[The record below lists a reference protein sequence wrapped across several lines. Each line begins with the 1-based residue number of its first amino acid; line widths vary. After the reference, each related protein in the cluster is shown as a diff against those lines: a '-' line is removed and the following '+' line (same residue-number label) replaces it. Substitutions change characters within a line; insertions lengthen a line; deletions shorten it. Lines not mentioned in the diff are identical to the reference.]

1 MPEDEKKL
9 SQIRNIGIIA
19 HIDAGKTTTTE
30 RILFHSGKTHKI
42 GEVHEGKATMDF
54 MDQEQERGITIQ
66 SAATTVYWQNY
77 QVNII
82 DTPGHVDFTAEV
94 ERSLRV
100 LDGGIVVLDGKKG
113 VEAQTE
119 TVWRQAKKYKVPRI
133 IFINKMDGVDRIEK
147 FDENLKSIRD
157 KLQADPLPVQ
167 FPIGVGRDLKG
178 LVDIVEQK
186 AYYCEL
192 GNEKEEY
199 QIKDIPSELL
209 EKTKKYRQELIG
221 KIIDQDDNLAAK
233 YLLEGKDLS
242 IEEIKSL
249 LRKATLTGN
258 YYPTFCGSAYKYLG
272 IKLVL
277 NGVVDYLPSPYDIPG
292 ITVFSPQDKN
302 KQEVVNYDSNLPCL
316 ALVFKI
322 VVDKYNNK
330 LTFFRVYYGKVLAN
344 SYVYNVN
351 KGRKERISRLVR
363 MSADDQE
370 EIKEV
375 GAGDIAAAIGLNST
389 VTGDTFG
396 DENNPLV
403 MEKIDFAETV
413 ISQAIEPKTNE
424 DKDKLVVALEK
435 LKVQDPSFR
444 YWIDQETRQMIIA
457 GMGELHL
464 DVMAERLRREY
475 KLELETKPPK
485 ISYRETITKEIENLE
500 AWYKKK
506 TGGRGHDARIWV
518 NFEPNKGKG
527 FEFVDAKKGQD
538 MSDNDA
544 KEVREGIEE
553 AMSSGLLLNYPIL
566 DVKVT
571 LLGGKRHAVDTQP
584 GDFKSAAILAFRG
597 DSREE
602 KKEKAEKMGAVLLE
616 PIMQV
621 EVIVPKDYMG
631 DILANLASRRAI
643 IESTEEKEGETYI
656 SSKTPLKEILNY
668 ANILRQL
675 TKGRG
680 TYSMELA
687 HYQEVPNNVLEEIL
701 KEEKL

>member
-1 MPEDEKKL
+1 MSEGEKKL

-66 SAATTVYWQNY
+66 SAATTVYWQNH

-147 FDENLKSIRD
+147 FDENLKSVRD

-167 FPIGVGRDLKG
+167 FPIGVGKDLKG
-178 LVDIVEQK
+178 LVDIIEQK

-192 GNEKEEY
+192 GDKKEKYE
-199 QIKDIPSELL
+199 IKDIPADLL

-221 KIIDQDDNLAAK
+221 KIIEQDEFLAMK
-233 YLLEGKDLS
+233 YLEGQELS
-242 IEEIKSL
+242 NEEIKIL

-258 YYPTFCGSAYKYLG
+258 YYPTFCGSAYKYVG

-277 NGVVDYLPSPYDIPG
+277 NGVVDYLPSPYDIPA

-302 KQEVVNYDSNLPCL
+302 KQEIVNYDSNLPCL

-322 VVDKYNNK
+322 MVDGYNNK
-330 LTFFRVYYGKVLAN
+330 LTFFRVYFGKISAN

-351 KGRKERISRLVR
+351 KGKKERISRLVR
-363 MSADDQE
+363 MNADNQE
-370 EIKEV
+370 EVKEV
-375 GAGDIAAAIGLNST
+375 GAGDIAAAIGLSST

-396 DENNPLV
+396 DESNPLV

-435 LKVQDPSFR
+435 LRIQDPSFR
-444 YWIDQETRQMIIA
+444 YWMDQETGQMIIA

-464 DVMAERLRREY
+464 EVTAERLRREH
-475 KLELETKPPK
+475 KLELETKSPK
-485 ISYRETITKEIENLE
+485 ISYRETITEKMENVE

-506 TGGRGHDARIWV
+506 TGGRGHDARIWIT
-518 NFEPNKGKG
+518 FEPNKGKG

-553 AMSSGLLLNYPIL
+553 AMSSGLLLNYPLL
-566 DVKVT
+566 DVKAT

-584 GDFKSAAILAFRG
+584 GDFKSAASLAFRG

-616 PIMQV
+616 PVMQV
-621 EVIVPKDYMG
+621 EVVVPKDYMG
-631 DILANLASRRAI
+631 DILANLASRRAV
-643 IESTEEKEGETYI
+643 IENTEEKEGESYI
-656 SSKTPLKEILNY
+656 ISKTPLKEILNY
-668 ANILRQL
+668 ANTLRQL

-680 TYSMELA
+680 TYSMNLS
-687 HYQEVPNNVLEEIL
+687 HYQEVPDYVLEEIL

>member
-9 SQIRNIGIIA
+9 SHIRNIGIIA

-30 RILFHSGKTHKI
+30 RILFHSGKIHKI
-42 GEVHEGKATMDF
+42 GEVHEGKAQMDF

-66 SAATTVYWQNY
+66 SAATTVYWQNH
-77 QVNII
+77 QINII

-119 TVWRQAKKYKVPRI
+119 TVWRQAKKYKIPRI

-147 FDENLKSIRD
+147 FDENLKSVRD
-157 KLQADPLPVQ
+157 RLQADPLPVQ
-167 FPIGVGRDLKG
+167 FPIGVGKDLKG
-178 LVDIVEQK
+178 IVDVIEQK
-186 AYYCEL
+186 AYYCQL
-192 GNEKEEY
+192 GDKEEKY
-199 QIKDIPSELL
+199 QTGDIPTDLL
-209 EKTKKYRQELIG
+209 ERAKKYRQELIE
-221 KIIDQDDNLAAK
+221 KIIDQDEKLAMK
-233 YLLEGKDLS
+233 YLEGQELS
-242 IEEIKSL
+242 IKEIKSL

-258 YYPTFCGSAYKYLG
+258 YYPTFCGSAYKYVG
-272 IKLVL
+272 VKLVL
-277 NGVVDYLPSPYDIPG
+277 NGVVDYLPSPSDIAG
-292 ITVFSPQDKN
+292 ITVFSPQDKD
-302 KQEVVNYDSNLPCL
+302 KQEIVNHDSNLPCL

-322 VVDKYNNK
+322 MSDNYNNK
-330 LTFFRVYYGKVLAN
+330 LTFFRVYFGKVSAN
-344 SYVYNVN
+344 SYIYNVN
-351 KGRKERISRLVR
+351 KGKKERISRLVR
-363 MSADDQE
+363 MHANNQE

-375 GAGDIAAAIGLNST
+375 GAGDIAAAIGLGFA

-396 DENNPLV
+396 DEKYPLL

-424 DKDKLVVALEK
+424 DKDKLTMALEK
-435 LKVQDPSFR
+435 LKIQDPSFR
-444 YWIDQETRQMIIA
+444 YWMDQETGQMIIA

-464 DVMAERLRREY
+464 EVLAERLRREF
-475 KLELETKPPK
+475 KLELETKQPK
-485 ISYRETITKEIENLE
+485 ISYRETITKKIENLE

-506 TGGRGHDARIWV
+506 TGGRGHDARIWI

-527 FEFVDAKKGQD
+527 FEFIDAKKGQD
-538 MSDNDA
+538 MSNNDA

-553 AMSSGLLLNYPIL
+553 AMSSGLLLNYPLL
-566 DVKVT
+566 DVKAT

-584 GDFKSAAILAFRG
+584 GDFKNAAILAFRG

-602 KKEKAEKMGAVLLE
+602 KTTRAKELGAVLLE

-621 EVIVPKDYMG
+621 EVVVPKDYMG
-631 DILANLASRRAI
+631 DILANLASRRAV
-643 IESTEEKEGETYI
+643 IENTEEKEGESYI

-668 ANILRQL
+668 ANTLRQL

-680 TYSMELA
+680 TYSMELS
-687 HYQEVPNNVLEEIL
+687 HYQEVPDYVLEEIL